1 MQRRKSRFWLFI
13 WSLVPGAGEMYLGF
27 MKMGLSLMLGFMGL
41 IAVAA
46 ITNLG
51 VLAIFPIAMWFYSFF
66 HSNHLASLDEQ
77 AFRAVEDQYLF
88 GIGSLDGVEEWNV
101 KLNGKKKNVVA
112 VVLIVLGV
120 IMLWNAVFTLLCDI
134 FGWDNRILSQ
144 IYYFVRDDLPR
155 FVIGI
160 AVIWLGIVM
169 IRGKKENIIVEE
181 QNMQS
186 DSHMEQTGWGPFTTQ
201 NQWQSDSAEQ
211 SQQQNQE

>member
-1 MQRRKSRFWLFI
+1 MQGRKSRFWLFI
-13 WSLVPGAGEMYLGF
+13 WSLVPGAGVMYLGF

-66 HSNHLASLDEQ
+66 YSNHLASLDEQ

-88 GIGSLDGVEEWNV
+88 GLGGLDSVEEWDG
-101 KLNGKKKNVVA
+101 KLSGKKRNVAA
-112 VVLIVLGV
+112 VVLIVLGAV
-120 IMLWNAVFTLLCDI
+120 MLWNAVFNLLCDI

-169 IRGKKENIIVEE
+169 IRGKKENIVVEE
-181 QNMQS
+181 Q
-186 DSHMEQTGWGPFTTQ
+186 DSHPDSRMEQAGQGTFMTQ
-201 NQWQSDSAEQ
+201 DQWQGDQAEQ
-211 SQQQNQE
+211 NQQQNQG